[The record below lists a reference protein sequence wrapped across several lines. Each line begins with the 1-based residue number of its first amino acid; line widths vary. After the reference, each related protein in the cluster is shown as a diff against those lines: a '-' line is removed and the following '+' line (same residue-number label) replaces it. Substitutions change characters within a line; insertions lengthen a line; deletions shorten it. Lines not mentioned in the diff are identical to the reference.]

1 MGNIT
6 CTHMLEENYL
16 AEQLYQQSKLT
27 IAFLHNIAFS
37 SSKIYKTYTYVEQTG
52 LWSNKPSCSPLPYK
66 HQCLVTDH
74 LTLTAISHGE
84 PVLAIHSHNL
94 VCFYVLTVSPVTFKQ
109 PVFDDQSINTYG
121 NYSYKPVLTVHNYNI
136 FVLQYIH
143 TRVVW

>member
-1 MGNIT
+1 MGNVT
-6 CTHMLEENYL
+6 YTHRPEDNYL
-16 AEQLYQQSKLT
+16 FELFSFQSKLT

-52 LWSNKPSCSPLPYK
+52 LLSNEPSSSPLPHK

-84 PVLAIHSHNL
+84 PVLAIHCHNL

-109 PVFDDQSINTYG
+109 PVFDDQSLNT
-121 NYSYKPVLTVHNYNI
+121 
-136 FVLQYIH
+136 
-143 TRVVW
+143 